1 MMNKLLLI
9 ICFAFLC
16 LFSQTESRPLNLSKT
31 AKNLLS
37 ILGRATFYDVSA
49 GLGSC
54 GRQSENSDMVVA
66 VNHLQMD
73 NGMWRMIDFKHFFS
87 HSVLIGANPNKNPH
101 CGRKVK
107 IVGNTGK
114 PVIAEIVDTCPGC
127 SSGCLDMSSSCML
140 NHIILKKQR
149 TKVNIV
155 VLVFERVCGE
165 LSMGI
170 CPIKWDFV

>member
-54 GRQSENSDMVVA
+54 GRQSKNSDMVVA

-73 NGMWRMIDFKHFFS
+73 NG
-87 HSVLIGANPNKNPH
+87 ANPNTNPH

-114 PVIAEIVDTCPGC
+114 PVVAEIVDTCPGC
-127 SSGCLDMSSSCML
+127 SSGCLDMSSSL
-140 NHIILKKQR
+140 
-149 TKVNIV
+149 
-155 VLVFERVCGE
+155 FERVCGE

>member
-1 MMNKLLLI
+1 MEIAQETSL
-9 ICFAFLC
+9 
-16 LFSQTESRPLNLSKT
+16 TESRPLNLSKT

-73 NGMWRMIDFKHFFS
+73 N
-87 HSVLIGANPNKNPH
+87 VLIGANPNKNPH